1 MSPPV
6 VSLRKTGH
14 GDFARGLGQV
24 LNYRNIRSCSRG
36 FTLLE
41 VIIAFTILSVSL
53 VMVMQLF
60 SAGLRASRAS
70 CDYTRAVIYA
80 KDIMEEMSGNSTQNS
95 GEFDDGYSWET
106 EIEPYMEDEE
116 GIPNLLKVKVRVF
129 WDDVR
134 RNPKSLEL
142 VSLRA
147 MENEEG
153 L

>member
-1 MSPPV
+1 M
-6 VSLRKTGH
+6 
-14 GDFARGLGQV
+14 
-24 LNYRNIRSCSRG
+24 
-36 FTLLE
+36 LE
-41 VIIAFTILSVSL
+41 VIIAFAILSVSL

-116 GIPNLLKVKVRVF
+116 DIPNLLKVKVRVF